1 MNLRNDPKFR
11 RLKVG
16 GYGPFGSAEYWV
28 GRDHLLIV
36 STSFYAE
43 SYRRFFFR
51 DIQAII
57 CQKTRMAMLFSVLSI
72 LCLILSFVIGAA
84 VKAQTSDEIGL
95 LVFCAICAV
104 LSAAVLIVNAVRG
117 DTCAVQ
123 LTTAVQNAAL
133 PCLTRW
139 RKAQRLVEELKP
151 LVLAAQSAP
160 APAVV
165 QAASTPVDPAITN
178 G

>member
-1 MNLRNDPKFR
+1 
-11 RLKVG
+11 
-16 GYGPFGSAEYWV
+16 
-28 GRDHLLIV
+28 LLIV
-36 STSFYAE
+36 STSFYTE

-72 LCLILSFVIGAA
+72 LGLILSLVIGAA
-84 VKAQTSDEIGL
+84 VKVQTSDQIGL

-117 DTCAVQ
+117 DTCAAQ
-123 LTTAVQNAAL
+123 LTTAVQTAAL
-133 PCLTRW
+133 PSLTRW
-139 RKAQRLVEELKP
+139 RKAQKLVEELKS
-151 LVLAAQSAP
+151 LVLTAQSTP
-160 APAVV
+160 TPAVV
-165 QAASTPVDPAITN
+165 QVTSTPVDPAITN